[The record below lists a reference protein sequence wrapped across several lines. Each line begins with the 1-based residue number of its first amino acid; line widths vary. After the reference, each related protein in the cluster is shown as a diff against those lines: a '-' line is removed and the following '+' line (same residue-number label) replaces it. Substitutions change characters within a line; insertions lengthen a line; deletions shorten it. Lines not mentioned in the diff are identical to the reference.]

1 MSNKEI
7 LLQANQAIS
16 QGDYEAF
23 LTYCTPDTKWVYVG
37 ERTITGKEQLR
48 HYLATAYEG
57 ATFTAEQYIEQGA
70 YLTVL
75 GKIRLKQPAGK
86 LVDYAYCDVW
96 QFRDGKL
103 AELYAFVI
111 AE

>member
-7 LLQANQAIS
+7 LLQANQAFS
-16 QGDYEAF
+16 QGDYETY
-23 LTYCTPDTKWVYVG
+23 LTYFTPDTKWVYVG
-37 ERTITGKEQLR
+37 ERIISGKEQLR
-48 HYLATAYEG
+48 RYLPTAYEG
-57 ATFTAEQYIEQGA
+57 ATFTSDQYIEQGN

-75 GKIRLKQPAGK
+75 GKIRLKQQDGS

-96 QFRDGKL
+96 QLRDGKL
-103 AELYAFVI
+103 AELHAFVI